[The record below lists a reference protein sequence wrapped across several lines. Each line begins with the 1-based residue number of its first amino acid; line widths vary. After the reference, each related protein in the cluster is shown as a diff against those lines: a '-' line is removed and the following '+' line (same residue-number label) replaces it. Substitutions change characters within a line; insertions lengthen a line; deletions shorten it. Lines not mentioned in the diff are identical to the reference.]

1 MIKLCDP
8 KVKKNNEIETILD
21 PTCGTGGFLSM
32 SIKYLN
38 NKYNNTIDW
47 SVNKHNI
54 FGFDIDNN
62 VKNMTLLNLL
72 LETGQNFNETI
83 CKQDTLYNDLLLI
96 DENGNSSNIIDNIDI
111 ILANEPFG
119 IKNINYNDCCDKIKN
134 LKIKGNG
141 CELLFL

>member
-8 KVKKNNEIETILD
+8 ILKENGEIETILD

-38 NKYNNTIDW
+38 KTYNNSINW
-47 SVNKHNI
+47 SINKNNI

-72 LETGQNFNETI
+72 L
-83 CKQDTLYNDLLLI
+83 
-96 DENGNSSNIIDNIDI
+96 
-111 ILANEPFG
+111 
-119 IKNINYNDCCDKIKN
+119 
-134 LKIKGNG
+134 
-141 CELLFL
+141 